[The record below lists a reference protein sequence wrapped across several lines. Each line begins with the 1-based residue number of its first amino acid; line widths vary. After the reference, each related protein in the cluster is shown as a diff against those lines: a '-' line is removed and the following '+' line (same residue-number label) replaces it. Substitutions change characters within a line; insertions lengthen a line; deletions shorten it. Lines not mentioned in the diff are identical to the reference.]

1 MVGSLPDSLP
11 GMQAQ
16 QVLKDN
22 FEVDN
27 TYLVMYDSAMD
38 SDDKSRMVAEIDKL
52 DGVES
57 TLGLRSFVGP
67 SIPENMIPAD
77 VREILQNGDYEI
89 TLINTKY
96 EAATDEINAQI
107 DAVNNIIKKYDKNA
121 MVVGEAPCT
130 KDLITITSWI
140 SIIFV
145 FVIIAFVLKS
155 VTLPVILVAV
165 IEFAITINLGIPGYT
180 GTTLPFIASI
190 VISTIQLGSTVDYA
204 ILMTSRYLYE
214 RNHGLGKTHATR
226 VALASSM
233 KSIIVSALSFFAA
246 TFVVISD
253 ADSNIVMGV
262 ALPGLSDA
270 LSLTEDQ
277 KNLLGAENMEIP
289 EYVEITAD
297 TVDCEVGPTMT
308 MATPGALSDLGSLR
322 HRFRY
327 GQADG

>member
-130 KDLITITSWI
+130 KDLITITDHDFQVVSWI

-180 GTTLPFIASI
+180 GTKLPFIASI

-246 TFVVISD
+246 TFGVGLYSSIDIISSICTLMARGALISMAVVILVLPSLYMLLD
-253 ADSNIVMGV
+253 PVIVRTTAGC
-262 ALPGLSDA
+262 AA
-270 LSLTEDQ
+270 
-277 KNLLGAENMEIP
+277 AR
-289 EYVEITAD
+289 EYDRNKKEKEKLEKAH
-297 TVDCEVGPTMT
+297 
-308 MATPGALSDLGSLR
+308 A
-322 HRFRY
+322 
-327 GQADG
+327 

>member
-130 KDLITITSWI
+130 KDLITITDHDFQVVSWI

-165 IEFAITINLGIPGYT
+165 IEFAIGLYGDD
-180 GTTLPFIASI
+180 AS
-190 VISTIQLGSTVDYA
+190 L
-204 ILMTSRYLYE
+204 
-214 RNHGLGKTHATR
+214 
-226 VALASSM
+226 
-233 KSIIVSALSFFAA
+233 
-246 TFVVISD
+246 
-253 ADSNIVMGV
+253 
-262 ALPGLSDA
+262 
-270 LSLTEDQ
+270 
-277 KNLLGAENMEIP
+277 
-289 EYVEITAD
+289 
-297 TVDCEVGPTMT
+297 
-308 MATPGALSDLGSLR
+308 
-322 HRFRY
+322 HRFDCHQYDSAGLHRRLRNPDDL
-327 GQADG
+327 AVSV

>member
-130 KDLITITSWI
+130 KDLITITDHDFQVVSWI

-165 IEFAITINLGIPGYT
+165 IEFAIRVRHYHQPRHSGLYGDD
-180 GTTLPFIASI
+180 AS
-190 VISTIQLGSTVDYA
+190 L
-204 ILMTSRYLYE
+204 
-214 RNHGLGKTHATR
+214 
-226 VALASSM
+226 
-233 KSIIVSALSFFAA
+233 
-246 TFVVISD
+246 
-253 ADSNIVMGV
+253 
-262 ALPGLSDA
+262 
-270 LSLTEDQ
+270 
-277 KNLLGAENMEIP
+277 
-289 EYVEITAD
+289 
-297 TVDCEVGPTMT
+297 
-308 MATPGALSDLGSLR
+308 
-322 HRFRY
+322 HRFDCHQYDSAGLHRRLRNPDDL
-327 GQADG
+327 AVSV